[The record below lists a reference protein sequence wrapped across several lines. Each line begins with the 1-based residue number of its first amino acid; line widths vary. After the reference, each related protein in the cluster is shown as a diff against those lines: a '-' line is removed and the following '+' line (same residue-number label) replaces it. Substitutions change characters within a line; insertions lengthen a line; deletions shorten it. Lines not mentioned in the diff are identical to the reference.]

1 MTETGPPRRGK
12 PPVFLERQSYRR
24 RRVMDGA
31 RVLPFLG
38 ALLWLVPLLWQED
51 PEQGVRSSAVI
62 VYLFGVW
69 LLLVLLAGFIA
80 WALGRPAPGDGLGS
94 GGE

>member
-1 MTETGPPRRGK
+1 MSEGSPRRGT

-51 PEQGVRSSAVI
+51 PATGVRSSAVI

-69 LLLVLLAGFIA
+69 LLLVLLAGLIA
-80 WALGRPAPGDGLGS
+80 WALGRPVPGERPDDGGT
-94 GGE
+94 

>member
-1 MTETGPPRRGK
+1 MSEEAPRRGT

-51 PEQGVRSSAVI
+51 PTEGVRSSAVI

-69 LLLVLLAGFIA
+69 LALVLFAAGIA
-80 WALGRPAPGDGLGS
+80 WALGRPGPGDGGD
-94 GGE
+94 

>member
-1 MTETGPPRRGK
+1 MSEGSPRRGT

-24 RRVMDGA
+24 RRVMDAA

-51 PEQGVRSSAVI
+51 PEQGVRSSEVI

-80 WALGRPAPGDGLGS
+80 SVLGRPAPGDGLGS